1 MADTI
6 NGALQF
12 AELSSSP
19 SNPSSGFQKIYAKT
33 NGLFYVKLSD
43 GTEKELTQFKS
54 PTFGIRSDA
63 VITTGSKSTTF
74 IQLPYAGTIVG
85 WYLTSNES
93 CTMTL
98 DIWAHDSAYPT
109 NSDSICASAKPSL
122 TASRFNNSTTLTG
135 WTTSSALGKK
145 YIIEV
150 ESNDLSKNFTL
161 TLLIL

>member
-1 MADTI
+1 MDKF
-6 NGALQF
+6 NNALDV

-19 SNPSSGFQKIYAKT
+19 GSPASGYQRIYAKT
-33 NGLFYVKLSD
+33 NGKFYVKLSD
-43 GTEKELTQFKS
+43 GTEKELTQFKV
-54 PTFGIRSDA
+54 PTFGVRSDA
-63 VITTGSKSTTF
+63 VITIGSKAETF
-74 IQLPYAGTIVG
+74 IQLPYTGTIVG

-98 DIWAHDSAYPT
+98 DIWANDSAYPT

-122 TASRFNNSTTLTG
+122 TASRFNNSSTLTG

>member
-1 MADTI
+1 MDKF
-6 NGALQF
+6 NNALDV

-19 SNPSSGFQKIYAKT
+19 GSPAAGYQRIYAKT
-33 NGLFYVKLSD
+33 DGKFYVKLSD

-54 PTFGIRSDA
+54 PTFGIRSDD

-122 TASRFNNSTTLTG
+122 SSSRFNNSTTLTG

>member
-1 MADTI
+1 MDKF
-6 NGALQF
+6 NNALDV

-19 SNPSSGFQKIYAKT
+19 GSPASGYQRIYAKT
-33 NGLFYVKLSD
+33 DGKFYVKLSD
-43 GTEKELTQFKS
+43 GTEKELTQFKA
-54 PTFGIRSDA
+54 PTFGVRSDA

-122 TASRFNNSTTLTG
+122 TASRFNNSSTLTG

>member
-63 VITTGSKSTTF
+63 VIPTGSKSTTF

>member
-1 MADTI
+1 MDKF
-6 NGALQF
+6 NNALDV

-19 SNPSSGFQKIYAKT
+19 GSPASGYQRIYAKT
-33 NGLFYVKLSD
+33 NGKFYVKLSD
-43 GTEKELTQFKS
+43 GTEKELTQFKV
-54 PTFGIRSDA
+54 PTFGVRSDA
-63 VITTGSKSTTF
+63 VITTGSKAETF
-74 IQLPYAGTIVG
+74 IQLPYTGTIVG

-98 DIWAHDSAYPT
+98 DIWANDSAYPT

-122 TASRFNNSTTLTG
+122 TASRFNNSSTLTG

>member
-1 MADTI
+1 MAKILNTPLDI
-6 NGALQF
+6 VELGA
-12 AELSSSP
+12 SP
-19 SNPSSGFQKIYAKT
+19 SAPSSGYQRIYAKS

-54 PTFGIRSDA
+54 PTFGVRSDA

-98 DIWAHDSAYPT
+98 DIWANDSTYPT

-135 WTTSSALGKK
+135 WTTSSAIAKK
-145 YIIEV
+145 YMLEV

>member
-1 MADTI
+1 MDKF
-6 NGALQF
+6 NNPLDVV
-12 AELSSSP
+12 ELAATP
-19 SNPSSGFQKIYAKT
+19 SNPASGYQRIYAKS
-33 NGLFYVKLSD
+33 NGLFYALLSS
-43 GTEKELTQFKS
+43 GVEKELTQFKV
-54 PTFGIRSDA
+54 PTFGVRSDA
-63 VITTGSKSTTF
+63 VITTGAKAETF

-98 DIWAHDSAYPT
+98 DIWANDTAYPT

-135 WTTSSALGKK
+135 WTTTSAIGKK